1 MYNGSVRF
9 QAGHAKGKVL
19 MQLEIKECGNDQFCR
34 DAVNVL
40 FSFRSIIK
48 KHDQRIIDW
57 FRRTRTNLIISL
69 ILLGLFVLS
78 FCVGGYKILI
88 NVLAFTLLVITT
100 LFNLFV
106 FISVRRVYKDLNS
119 DSRRGVLAL
128 DENGIEFR
136 TEDGNVK
143 RNSWTDVAVVRIH
156 GDCMAFIPSSTKKTI
171 FLVHKRLKDD
181 ISGWLKENRPE
192 IEII

>member
-1 MYNGSVRF
+1 
-9 QAGHAKGKVL
+9 
-19 MQLEIKECGNDQFCR
+19 MQFEIKERGSDAFCR

-40 FSFRSIIK
+40 FSFGSIIK

-57 FRRTRTNLIISL
+57 FRRRRIILIISL
-69 ILLGLFVLS
+69 ILLGLFVLN

-100 LFNLFV
+100 LYNLFV
-106 FISVRRVYKDLNS
+106 FILVRRVYKDLNS
-119 DSRRGVLAL
+119 ESRRGVLEL
-128 DENGIEFR
+128 DESGIEFR

-156 GDCMAFIPSSTKKTI
+156 GGCVAFIPSSTKKTV
-171 FLVHKRLKDD
+171 FLVHQGLKDD
-181 ISGWLKENRPE
+181 ISRWLKENRPE